1 MKKIILP
8 FIAITALSLGSCNTA
23 GDEEYKNMSSDMCD
37 CMTKASKDISPEM
50 QKAVVDGNKAGK
62 DMTAIMTDYMAQNP
76 EGVMNDVT
84 AFQTAAVGFEKC
96 GKDLETKYKD
106 VYTRESEDEAM
117 KKLVKIM
124 GEDKGCAFVHA
135 TVQLGLK
142 EK

>member
-1 MKKIILP
+1 
-8 FIAITALSLGSCNTA
+8 
-23 GDEEYKNMSSDMCD
+23 
-37 CMTKASKDISPEM
+37 
-50 QKAVVDGNKAGK
+50 
-62 DMTAIMTDYMAQNP
+62 MTDYMAKNP

-135 TVQLGLK
+135 MVQLGLK